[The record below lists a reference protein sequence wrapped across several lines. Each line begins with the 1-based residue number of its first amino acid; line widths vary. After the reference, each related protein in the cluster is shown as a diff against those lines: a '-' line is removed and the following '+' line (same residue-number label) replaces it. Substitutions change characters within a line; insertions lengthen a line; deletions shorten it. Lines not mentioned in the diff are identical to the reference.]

1 MNTVNRVLL
10 FTVTLL
16 ACGWI
21 TLSQSRGGN
30 WPTYGGDSQRS
41 GWEGADASITK
52 DSVKD
57 LQLLWKVKLETQSR
71 GMRPVMPPVIQG
83 RLISYR
89 GFKELAF
96 VATNSDIVYAIDAD
110 LGTIFWQ
117 KHLEYS
123 VREPQVKTSSSA
135 CPGGLTAMPTM
146 PVPARGA
153 AARGGPAPPATAQRG
168 SAFIGGPASVYAL
181 SSDGR
186 LHRLNTSTGD
196 DMTQPVSVLPAN
208 ARATSLSM
216 VDNVIYTVTSH
227 ECNGAP
233 NAVWAID
240 LNMDPP
246 KVRSFALS
254 GGTSWS
260 IGGPVIGGTGAVHIQ
275 TAARVDSTEQ
285 WTAGVHSLTPVELKA
300 RFDSPA
306 DRSGAADSADFGN
319 LINVASPILF
329 TYKDRELIA
338 SVCSSNRLCL
348 SDSASVDVAVPQTPQ
363 PVRTSPIVQVGRGLS
378 GLVERGI
385 WGSLS
390 SWQDADGT
398 RWVLGAVTGPLHP
411 DLKVPMTNGLTPN
424 GSIVA
429 FRVQEQAG
437 KMALEPAW
445 VSRDLDSPLPPV
457 IANGVV
463 FALSAGEFTRQLKS
477 TDGDT
482 AVDERAKGS
491 SHATLY
497 ALDARTGRELYSSRN
512 LVAVPASLTGL
523 TVANGRVYFGGVDG
537 SFYAFGMYMER

>member
-1 MNTVNRVLL
+1 M
-10 FTVTLL
+10 
-16 ACGWI
+16 
-21 TLSQSRGGN
+21 
-30 WPTYGGDSQRS
+30 
-41 GWEGADASITK
+41 
-52 DSVKD
+52 
-57 LQLLWKVKLETQSR
+57 
-71 GMRPVMPPVIQG
+71 
-83 RLISYR
+83 
-89 GFKELAF
+89 
-96 VATNSDIVYAIDAD
+96 
-110 LGTIFWQ
+110 
-117 KHLEYS
+117 
-123 VREPQVKTSSSA
+123 
-135 CPGGLTAMPTM
+135 
-146 PVPARGA
+146 
-153 AARGGPAPPATAQRG
+153 
-168 SAFIGGPASVYAL
+168 YAL

-208 ARATSLSM
+208 ARATSLNM

-240 LNMDPP
+240 LNVDPP

-254 GGTSWS
+254 GGASWS

-285 WTAGVHSLTPVELKA
+285 WTAGVQSLTPVELKA
-300 RFDSPA
+300 KS
-306 DRSGAADSADFGN
+306 SGAADSTDFGN

-348 SDSASVDVAVPQTPQ
+348 SDSASVDVADPMT
-363 PVRTSPIVQVGRGLS
+363 VRTSPVVQTARGLS

-411 DLKVPMTNGLTPN
+411 DLKVPMTNGPAPN
-424 GSIVA
+424 GFIVA
-429 FRVQEQAG
+429 FKVQEQAG

-482 AVDERAKGS
+482 TVDERAKGS

-512 LVAVPASLTGL
+512 LVARSRFSHRSHGC
-523 TVANGRVYFGGVDG
+523 
-537 SFYAFGMYMER
+537 